1 MNKQNKNVRF
11 VVGILLILAFLACL
25 ALPASAEESIL
36 DKVKNSKATGD
47 VITSGDHTMAKVV
60 DVARGVGVLI
70 TIAFVLWA
78 GYAFLFSPSGHKF
91 EEAKMKLVGVI
102 FFAFCT
108 YKTESIVAA
117 ILKLVGYEI

>member
-1 MNKQNKNVRF
+1 MYNKTNTIRF
-11 VVGILLILAFLACL
+11 VVGLLLIAAVLACISV
-25 ALPASAEESIL
+25 PAMANESIL

-47 VITSGDHTMAKVV
+47 VVTSGDHTMAKIVE
-60 DVARGVGVLI
+60 VARGVGVLI
-70 TIAFVLWA
+70 TIGFVLWT

-102 FFAFCT
+102 IFAFCT

-117 ILKLVGYEI
+117 VLRLVGYEI